1 MELFELFDGWVGD
14 TPGFSNLDLEM
25 TERELATSYHDFEEL
40 SNQCKFRGCL
50 HKSEPG
56 CAVKAAV
63 EEGSISQ
70 ERYQHYL
77 QFLEEISN
85 KKGKY

>member
-1 MELFELFDGWVGD
+1 MGGLTD
-14 TPGFSNLDLEM
+14 
-25 TERELATSYHDFEEL
+25 RELATSYHDFKTL
-40 SNQCKFRGCL
+40 SQGCKFRGCL

-56 CAVKAAV
+56 CKVKEAVN
-63 EEGSISQ
+63 ENRISQ